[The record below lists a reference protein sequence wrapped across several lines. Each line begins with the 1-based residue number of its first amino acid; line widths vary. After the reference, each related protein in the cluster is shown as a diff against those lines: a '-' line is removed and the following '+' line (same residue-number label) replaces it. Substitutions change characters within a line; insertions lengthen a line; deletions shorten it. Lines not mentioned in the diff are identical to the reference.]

1 LPDGIAAKKCKN
13 TTYDHGSNN
22 TSASCKQVY
31 IRTLEARADGFRLQV
46 AGLHHVVVLAASLCS
61 SDGMANGATNGQ
73 EEEDDADE
81 N

>member
-1 LPDGIAAKKCKN
+1 
-13 TTYDHGSNN
+13 
-22 TSASCKQVY
+22 
-31 IRTLEARADGFRLQV
+31 
-46 AGLHHVVVLAASLCS
+46 VLAASLCS